1 MSYRDKN
8 EKLNAEAVAVDIE
21 AQDPAMEVCLR
32 CGQTFDTR
40 ILSEVHHHAQ
50 PTHAPLAAGQA
61 GDEHADQASGR
72 PDADLGEDRSGYRE
86 GTFDQTKLSNGAD
99 TGVDGS

>member
-8 EKLNAEAVAVDIE
+8 EKLNAEAMAIDVE

-40 ILSEVHHHAQ
+40 IPGEVHHHRQ
-50 PTHAPLAAGQA
+50 PTHQPLAGGDA
-61 GDEHADQASGR
+61 GDG
-72 PDADLGEDRSGYRE
+72 
-86 GTFDQTKLSNGAD
+86 
-99 TGVDGS
+99 

>member
-8 EKLNAEAVAVDIE
+8 EKLNAEAIAIDVE

-40 ILSEVHHHAQ
+40 IPGEVDHHLQ
-50 PTHAPLAAGQA
+50 PTHEPL
-61 GDEHADQASGR
+61 
-72 PDADLGEDRSGYRE
+72 LGI
-86 GTFDQTKLSNGAD
+86 L
-99 TGVDGS
+99 TGEEEA

>member
-8 EKLNAEAVAVDIE
+8 EKLNAEAAAVDVA

-40 ILSEVHHHAQ
+40 LPAEVHHHLQ
-50 PTHAPLAAGQA
+50 TTHEPLPAGSA
-61 GDEHADQASGR
+61 GAG
-72 PDADLGEDRSGYRE
+72 
-86 GTFDQTKLSNGAD
+86 
-99 TGVDGS
+99 

>member
-8 EKLNAEAVAVDIE
+8 EKLNAEAVAIDVE

-40 ILSEVHHHAQ
+40 ILGEAHHHLQ
-50 PTHAPLAAGQA
+50 PTHEPLLGDYAG
-61 GDEHADQASGR
+61 GR
-72 PDADLGEDRSGYRE
+72 
-86 GTFDQTKLSNGAD
+86 
-99 TGVDGS
+99 

>member
-8 EKLNAEAVAVDIE
+8 DKLNAEAMAVDVE

-40 ILSEVHHHAQ
+40 IPAEVDYHLLPDHE
-50 PTHAPLAAGQA
+50 PLLADGAG
-61 GDEHADQASGR
+61 
-72 PDADLGEDRSGYRE
+72 E
-86 GTFDQTKLSNGAD
+86 GSA
-99 TGVDGS
+99 